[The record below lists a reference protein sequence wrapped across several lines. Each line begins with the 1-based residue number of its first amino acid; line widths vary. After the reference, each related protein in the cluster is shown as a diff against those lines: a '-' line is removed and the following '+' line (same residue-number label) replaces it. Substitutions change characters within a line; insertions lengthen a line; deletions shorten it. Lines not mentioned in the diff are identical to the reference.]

1 MRKIAYALTLCFL
14 SLLLSPAIAEVYR
27 QLDEKGQTVY
37 SDTPHHAAENPV
49 ELPHLNEIPLTPL
62 QTPTYLEQKK
72 SAEIQYQIAITSPTD
87 NATFGH
93 EITQIT
99 VVATTTPALA
109 HPQHY
114 LQYYRNNEPLGE
126 LTKNTQLMMENLPR
140 GSYQLSVAVFEKTV
154 TARGLYQTKRL
165 AISPTITIIQQRHHL
180 SD

>member
-49 ELPHLNEIPLTPL
+49 ELPQLNEIPLAPQQMSTSIG
-62 QTPTYLEQKK
+62 QKK
-72 SAEIQYQIAITSPTD
+72 QAAIQYQIAITSPTD

-99 VVATTTPALA
+99 VVATTTPALV

-126 LTKNTQLMMENLPR
+126 LTKNTQLMIENLPR
-140 GSYQLSVAVFEKTV
+140 GSYKLSVAIFEKTV
-154 TARGLYQTKRL
+154 TARGLEQTKQL
-165 AISPTITIIQQRHHL
+165 TISPTITIIQQRQRL
-180 SD
+180 